1 MKKNILIFAAIL
13 SLLIGCK
20 KIDKLTQ
27 FDMNYDQTV
36 VIPSSTGINLPFN
49 IFSPDVQSNSET
61 TFAIND
67 TRKDLI
73 EEINLTQLTLDL
85 TSPSNGDFSFL
96 KSIEIF
102 ITSSTLEEVK
112 IAWKDNIDSNIGKSL
127 ELETTDSDLKE
138 FIKGEEFTLRVRA
151 ITDEIITSDHQ
162 LDVHSEFFVD
172 AKILGQ

>member
-36 VIPSSTGINLPFN
+36 VIPSSTGVNLPFN

-67 TRKDLI
+67 TI
-73 EEINLTQLTLDL
+73 F
-85 TSPSNGDFSFL
+85 SNFY
-96 KSIEIF
+96 IC
-102 ITSSTLEEVK
+102 
-112 IAWKDNIDSNIGKSL
+112 
-127 ELETTDSDLKE
+127 
-138 FIKGEEFTLRVRA
+138 
-151 ITDEIITSDHQ
+151 
-162 LDVHSEFFVD
+162 VHYT
-172 AKILGQ
+172 IMH